1 MKIEY
6 KHNEET
12 LKTKANTDII
22 LNGEDIG
29 YYVLDNDECT
39 CFIELNGEIYVEDF
53 ESEDDLK
60 TNIKY
65 FLEQC

>member
-1 MKIEY
+1 MKITY
-6 KHNEET
+6 KRHEET
-12 LKTKANTDII
+12 EFTKAHTDVL

-29 YYVLDNDECT
+29 YYVLDNDEYT

-65 FLEQC
+65 FLEEC

>member
-12 LKTKANTDII
+12 FKTKEHTDII

-29 YYVLDNDECT
+29 YYVFNDKEYT